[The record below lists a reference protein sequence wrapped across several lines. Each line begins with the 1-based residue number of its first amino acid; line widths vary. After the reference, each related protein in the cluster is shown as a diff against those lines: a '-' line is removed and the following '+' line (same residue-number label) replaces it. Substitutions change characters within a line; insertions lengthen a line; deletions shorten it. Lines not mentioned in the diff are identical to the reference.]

1 MKLSQNFDIS
11 SIISVANEASKQPHE
26 RQDYEKKDTGW
37 IIDKNKKEINQ
48 VRKVMK
54 KNESNHE
61 KNRSSGKDSLPT
73 DKSNKNIYIL
83 GDSMVKHVEG
93 EIEENS

>member
-1 MKLSQNFDIS
+1 MKGKIT
-11 SIISVANEASKQPHE
+11 
-26 RQDYEKKDTGW
+26 RKKIPDW

-54 KNESNHE
+54 KNESNQE

-93 EIEENS
+93 EIEEDS